1 MPFACLIIFRKFAFR
16 QAIPPPHTKKI
27 ACPLSS
33 RAALLHTLHRFS
45 LLHIK
50 NNFTA
55 ILPRNSYP
63 QTARSV
69 PHAFF
74 LPCAHKKL
82 LFPLSPPREI
92 FRRLFLF
99 LNKAQKNRICR
110 PPRRA
115 AVFHSPPALFP
126 AHSTPHPKANCPP
139 TPPRRSLS
147 LITRAVSRTFS
158 LLPTKPTFH
167 KRPHATLSLTA
178 HAVSRAFPLQKQN
191 RICRTSTAAPAHIH
205 KPTAP
210 QKYDKSDC

>member
-1 MPFACLIIFRKFAFR
+1 MCSFCNLKIYSFKLS
-16 QAIPPPHTKKI
+16 PPPYKKI

-50 NNFTA
+50 TP
-55 ILPRNSYP
+55 LPPYRRVTLIHKLRAVFHTLFSAHTHTKNCFFPYP
-63 QTARSV
+63 PPA
-69 PHAFF
+69 AF
-74 LPCAHKKL
+74 
-82 LFPLSPPREI
+82 
-92 FRRLFLF
+92 
-99 LNKAQKNRICR
+99 
-110 PPRRA
+110 
-115 AVFHSPPALFP
+115 FHSPPALFA
-126 AHSTPHPKANCPP
+126 AHSTPRPKANCPP
-139 TPPRRSLS
+139 MPPRRSLS

-210 QKYDKSDC
+210 LKYDKSDC